1 MINEICKLHSNL
13 TSDNRLLLKMV
24 RYDYEISIFKEDILK
39 KVGNNTLKII
49 NPERRSNPCIVNTD
63 YIMVVFV
70 SRRDLL

>member
-49 NPERRSNPCIVNTD
+49 RPGRSDNPFIVNTD

>member
-1 MINEICKLHSNL
+1 
-13 TSDNRLLLKMV
+13 MV